1 MAATFRSQEAAT
13 FWQYISGTLDRFMD
27 VVAECSVEE
36 LNWRPPAPDTNS
48 IYILAVHTLANAR
61 QNILGKVCGEDISRN
76 REEEFVQVATEENAS
91 VPWWPALRA
100 DMERALADVEQSQ
113 LDAAIDDPDRGTVSG
128 REFLLIVAR
137 HAAEHVG
144 QAELT
149 RDLVRAANR
158 R

>member
-149 RDLVRAANR
+149 RDLVRAANGR
-158 R
+158 